1 MITET
6 AIAEIAGGKLDV
18 ERIRDIRQ
26 QIDFAK
32 QQVKRLEEMWDS
44 AMLEHVQAVGPVVIG
59 DIRYYAGTKKVT
71 KCRSLE
77 VTLGKFI
84 GVGEVVDEH
93 TLRNLADHLSS
104 NAFKPGA
111 ARLSMPPDQWDECF
125 VVEEQAE
132 LKEGKPVKSL
142 QSINTRFIKE

>member
-26 QIDFAK
+26 AIDLAK
-32 QQVKRLEEMWDS
+32 QQVRRLEDMWDS

-59 DIRYYAGTKKVT
+59 DVKYYAGVKKST
-71 KCRSLE
+71 KCRD
-77 VTLGKFI
+77 VRQTLAMFLAVSDI
-84 GVGEVVDEH
+84 D
-93 TLRNLADHLSS
+93 TLADCLSS

-111 ARLSMPPDQWDECF
+111 ARLAIAPDQWDECF

-142 QSINTRFIKE
+142 QSINTRFLKE